1 LSSKDLAAKMPVMC
15 WLSSQMLHS
24 SLTHWLQAWAL
35 SWNLSWNVLKLDLG
49 PEIRT
54 SEIRTYILKIFTR
67 FHNFFK
73 NTHHFICN
81 MA

>member
-1 LSSKDLAAKMPVMC
+1 MSIVNVEGRLIRPGRCPEIPELLKF
-15 WLSSQMLHS
+15 
-24 SLTHWLQAWAL
+24 
-35 SWNLSWNVLKLDLG
+35 VLKLELG
-49 PEIRT
+49 P
-54 SEIRTYILKIFTR
+54 EIRTYILKFFTR